1 MAKTILICGKQAS
14 GKTVSLRD
22 LPPEHTFWIDA
33 DGKFDQWKG
42 FSKQYNKKNKNYA
55 KTNDMNQILNLMQL
69 IEKQPQIHYLV
80 LDTINSVMTKA
91 EMSNDAPS
99 GNGFQKYKA
108 IGEFGYNI
116 VERGNAMRD
125 NLIIIFVGHTAGN
138 DDGFEELIVTGKK
151 LEKIKLS
158 GYISVVIIC
167 RHEDGKYKYIIRSN
181 DSSARVPFGYF
192 EGTDETD
199 NDIMLVLK
207 ELEWTDNTETK

>member
-1 MAKTILICGKQAS
+1 MGKTILICGKQAS
-14 GKTVSLRD
+14 GKTVSLRN
-22 LPPEHTFWIDA
+22 LPPKNTFWIDA

-42 FSKQYNKKNKNYA
+42 FSKQYNKQNKNYI
-55 KTNDMNQILNLMQL
+55 KTNDIKQILNFMGF
-69 IEKQPQIHYLV
+69 IEKQSQIHYLV
-80 LDTINSVMTKA
+80 IDTINSAMTKS
-91 EMSNDAPS
+91 EMSEDAPS

-125 NLIIIFVGHTAGN
+125 DLVVIFVGHTAGN
-138 DDGFEELIVTGKK
+138 DDGFEELIVSGKK

-167 RHEDGKYKYIIRSN
+167 RHEDDKYKYIIRSN

-192 EGTDETD
+192 ENTDEIE

-207 ELEWTDNTETK
+207 ELEWVHKDNA

>member
-1 MAKTILICGKQAS
+1 MGKTILICGKQAS
-14 GKTVSLRD
+14 GKTVSLRN
-22 LPPEHTFWIDA
+22 LPPKNTFWIDA

-42 FSKQYNKKNKNYA
+42 FSKQYNKQNKNYM
-55 KTNDMNQILNLMQL
+55 KTNDIKQILNLMGF

-80 LDTINSVMTKA
+80 VDTINSAMTKS
-91 EMSNDAPS
+91 EMSEDAPS

-125 NLIIIFVGHTAGN
+125 DLVIIFVGHTAGN
-138 DDGFEELIVTGKK
+138 DDGFEELIVSGKK

-158 GYISVVIIC
+158 GYISVVLIC
-167 RHEDGKYKYIIRSN
+167 RHEDDKYKYIIRSN

-192 EGTDETD
+192 EGTDEID

-207 ELEWTDNTETK
+207 ELEWVQKDN